1 MAADKYL
8 VFART
13 EYDEPLE
20 HRGDVEAD
28 NDEEA
33 GKAAIEEHGDSW
45 IEMSLVPESGIYW
58 AEREEEVEVEVET

>member
-1 MAADKYL
+1 MGKYL

-20 HRGDVEAD
+20 HRGDIEAE

-33 GKAAIEEHGDSW
+33 GKAALEKFGKEW
-45 IEMSLVPESGIYW
+45 LEMSLVPEGKIYW
-58 AEREEEVEVEVET
+58 AEREEEVEAEVESL

>member
-1 MAADKYL
+1 MGKYL

-20 HRGDVEAD
+20 HRGDIEAE
-28 NDEEA
+28 NGEEA
-33 GKAAIEEHGDSW
+33 GKVALERFGDGW
-45 IEMSLVPESGIYW
+45 LEMSLVPEGKIYW